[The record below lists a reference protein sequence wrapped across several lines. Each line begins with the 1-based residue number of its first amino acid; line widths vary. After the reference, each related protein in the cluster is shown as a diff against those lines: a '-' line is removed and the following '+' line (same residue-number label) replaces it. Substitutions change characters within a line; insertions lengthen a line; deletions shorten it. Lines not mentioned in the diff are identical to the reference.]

1 MALTP
6 DGMFYLGK
14 EDLAGTTD
22 LLGKSLR
29 GMFGIK
35 TKEEAVQDVLKK
47 ADYST
52 AEGRQAALNEIKSI
66 DPEQWKNLSE
76 ENRKYEQ
83 SLTQG
88 KIAQTQLESAEMK
101 KEDLINK
108 RLITKNTPILRQM
121 FKNEGKPEAIRQMY
135 LLKSYTDE
143 QLEDA
148 GVDVSKVKTDLNL
161 RRALKK
167 LGERAGDIGPTS
179 KIVQGQIDEQE
190 ARYISSRA
198 LNPDLTAP
206 QEEFSKSTLFE
217 KSASDLAPLDALEQT
232 TNTGTTNTGTTNTNI
247 LQGGTKEFVVPKQR
261 GFINVEVDR
270 MSPEE
275 QQKTK
280 EKILQ
285 FKDPYI

>member
-22 LLGKSLR
+22 LLSKSFR

-35 TKEEAVQDVLKK
+35 TKEEAVQDILKK

-76 ENRKYEQ
+76 ENRKYEE
-83 SLTQG
+83 SLTRG

-101 KEDLINK
+101 KENLINQ

-135 LLKSYTDE
+135 LLKSYTEE
-143 QLEDA
+143 QLKDA
-148 GVDVSKVKTDLNL
+148 GVDVSKVNTDLNL

-167 LGERAGDIGPTS
+167 LGERAGDIGPTANL
-179 KIVQGQIDEQE
+179 VQGEIDEQE

-217 KSASDLAPLDALEQT
+217 SSASKLAPLDTLSDTRKYVAPKEAL
-232 TNTGTTNTGTTNTNI
+232 
-247 LQGGTKEFVVPKQR
+247 P
-261 GFINVEVDR
+261 VEIPTDDR
-270 MSPEE
+270 LAP
-275 QQKTK
+275 
-280 EKILQ
+280 
-285 FKDPYI
+285 

>member
-14 EDLAGTTD
+14 EDLANEQE
-22 LLGKSLR
+22 LIGKGIR
-29 GMFGIK
+29 GMFGVK
-35 TKEEAVQDVLKK
+35 TKKEAVEDVLKG
-47 ADYST
+47 ADLDS
-52 AEGRQAALNEIKSI
+52 AEGRQSALNKIRQI
-66 DPEQWKNLSE
+66 DPEQYKFWRN
-76 ENRKYEQ
+76 ENQKYEQ
-83 SLTQG
+83 TLTQG

-135 LLKSYTDE
+135 LVNSYTEE

-148 GVDVSKVKTDLNL
+148 GIDVSKVNTDLNL

-167 LGERAGDIGPTS
+167 LGVRAGDIGPTS

-206 QEEFSKSTLFE
+206 QEEFSKSTLFQ

-232 TNTGTTNTGTTNTNI
+232 TNTGTTNTNI
-247 LQGGTKEFVVPKQR
+247 LQGGTKEFVVPKER
-261 GFINVEVDR
+261 GFINVEIDR

>member
-14 EDLAGTTD
+14 EDLATEKE
-22 LLGKSLR
+22 LIGKGIR
-29 GMFGIK
+29 GMFGLK
-35 TKEEAVQDVLKK
+35 TKEEAVEDVLKG
-47 ADYST
+47 ADLDS
-52 AEGRQAALNEIKSI
+52 AEGRQTALNKIRQI
-66 DPEQWKNLSE
+66 DPEQYKFWRN
-76 ENRKYEQ
+76 ENQKYEQ
-83 SLTQG
+83 TLTES

-101 KEDLINK
+101 KENLINQ

-143 QLEDA
+143 QLKDA
-148 GVDVSKVKTDLNL
+148 GVDVSKVNTDLNL

-167 LGERAGDIGPTS
+167 LGERAGDIGPTANL
-179 KIVQGQIDEQE
+179 VQGQIDEQE

-217 KSASDLAPLDALEQT
+217 SSASKLAPLDTLSDTRKYVAPKEAL
-232 TNTGTTNTGTTNTNI
+232 
-247 LQGGTKEFVVPKQR
+247 P
-261 GFINVEVDR
+261 VEIPTDDR
-270 MSPEE
+270 LAP
-275 QQKTK
+275 
-280 EKILQ
+280 
-285 FKDPYI
+285 